1 MVEAGASS
9 MPGER
14 RCAKARERCR
24 EMVLTKRR
32 FNKELLLLLPF
43 VLVPGAFIAF
53 VLYNLTGQP
62 SYESKFPF
70 QEGEHRLVLNVRKH
84 CMYGIGIDF
93 RSTVRMVNVMG
104 NARNIRL
111 PAEVRIVVRKP
122 SGSMVAP
129 EIKIEGR
136 PAGSYGSGTEI
147 FMVGGYAY
155 LEPGIYIANVRVANK
170 TADFSGIDAR
180 LRVSGRPKSTC
191 SKR

>member
-1 MVEAGASS
+1 
-9 MPGER
+9 
-14 RCAKARERCR
+14 
-24 EMVLTKRR
+24 MVLTKRR

-53 VLYNLTGQP
+53 VLYILKEPP

-84 CMYGIGIDF
+84 CMYEIGIYF
-93 RSTVRMVNVMG
+93 GSTVGMVNVMG
-104 NARNIRL
+104 NAMNIRL
-111 PAEVRIVVRKP
+111 PAEVRIVVKKP

-136 PAGSYGSGTEI
+136 PAGSRGSAGSGDKL
-147 FMVGGYAY
+147 FMIGGDAY
-155 LEPGIYIANVRVANK
+155 LEPGVYIANVRVANK

-180 LRVSGRPKSTC
+180 LRVSGDPKSTC

>member
-1 MVEAGASS
+1 
-9 MPGER
+9 
-14 RCAKARERCR
+14 
-24 EMVLTKRR
+24 MVLTKRR

-53 VLYNLTGQP
+53 VLYILKEPP

-93 RSTVRMVNVMG
+93 RSTVGMVNVMG

-111 PAEVRIVVRKP
+111 PAEVRIVVRNP

-136 PAGSYGSGTEI
+136 PAGTTGSDTKI
-147 FMVGGYAY
+147 FMRGGDAY
-155 LEPGIYIANVRVANK
+155 LEPGIYIASVRVANK